1 MYWTDH
7 SQAAIVAAAADS
19 VCDSSWQLWQHCL
32 VVNGAS
38 ARSSNAGSGS
48 GSGSDTCRPNPGQSR
63 PTCGRCSWGCCFT
76 AVRASHSCPTAEL
89 SELPGSRALRA
100 AGQQE
105 RQLEMHPLW
114 QAEAHPQ
121 TAAVMVV
128 SCSNLGAAG
137 VVRQFAVST
146 QLGKCSR
153 SGPSQAG
160 YGASTYERL

>member
-1 MYWTDH
+1 ML
-7 SQAAIVAAAADS
+7 AAAAAAIPAGQTLVIAAQPAADAAGAAAS
-19 VCDSSWQLWQHCL
+19 QLSEPLTAARQQSSQ
-32 VVNGAS
+32 S
-38 ARSSNAGSGS
+38 
-48 GSGSDTCRPNPGQSR
+48 CR
-63 PTCGRCSWGCCFT
+63 
-76 AVRASHSCPTAEL
+76 AAEL

-105 RQLEMHPLW
+105 MHPLW

-121 TAAVMVV
+121 AAAVMLV

-137 VVRQFAVST
+137 VVWQFAVST